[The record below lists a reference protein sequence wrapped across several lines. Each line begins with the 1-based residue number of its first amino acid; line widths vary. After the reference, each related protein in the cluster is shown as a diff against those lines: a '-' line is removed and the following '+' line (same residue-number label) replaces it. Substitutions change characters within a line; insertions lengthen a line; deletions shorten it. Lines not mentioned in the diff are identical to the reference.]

1 MGARRL
7 TMSERFRQ
15 AASRSSCSL
24 TNRTPHESAG
34 AEPEGALDDQRLA
47 GDVACDVEGSRT

>member
-1 MGARRL
+1 
-7 TMSERFRQ
+7 MSERFRQ